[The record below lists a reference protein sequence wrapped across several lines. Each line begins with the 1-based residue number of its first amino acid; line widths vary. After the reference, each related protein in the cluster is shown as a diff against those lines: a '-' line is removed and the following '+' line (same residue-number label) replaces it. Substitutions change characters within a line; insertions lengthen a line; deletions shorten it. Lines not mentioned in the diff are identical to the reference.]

1 MKTLTVK
8 DIRSYYHDY
17 LLSIHKNWNRP
28 GTHTDTAEQYVIDTM
43 YLWNHDHKSDFWR
56 YLSGEYDI
64 EEAYSLIRSYLK
76 ERNANEDRQNYY
88 CNLLAEFKQYIE
100 VELGGIDSV
109 VDDEHIVVTE
119 VVDAADVKKLN
130 SIKVTDSISF
140 DYNYQVLNK
149 CFGANMRGSLQ
160 QALWNPGDGCLVWF
174 PQLAKYENGKYI
186 AGSKQVNW
194 KNYFEAQGNII
205 VQMLYPGEPVSEEIK
220 EPTVDDNVV
229 PFHTFMKMGERDFR
243 YVGTYL
249 RDLNCSTARFVI
261 FRRIKESID
270 LSIWAGGRDMDYFD
284 TAEIGKDV
292 FKDFYIEKNFKKQ
305 QAYIKTFLEY
315 DANNKQREDIFNDVI
330 NRFVEKY
337 KMQTLSTMTEKL
349 YQENFLPDLCVLLNT
364 IFDCNY
370 KEEYLLSTFGN
381 LQMFGRNLLDLL
393 YDEENS
399 IDSKMRNAAF
409 GTKLAAQ
416 IYTVYNLERVALIY
430 TLDETTVDK
439 MLFSLG
445 IKTNDEDDLVSKQS
459 KLYFWRYCDHTV
471 SEWPIFKFY
480 LFLHYISKQRRGNI
494 KYISAAKP
502 DIRKRIITETKN
514 QDEEILVDT
523 LDDAPSEFE
532 YCSKPRPCEINTDV
546 KSIKAGSIVPRH
558 ADRKQNAL
566 VRAGFCCEIDKNH
579 PTFIRRNSKVNY
591 TETHHLIPLEYSAE
605 FEYTL
610 DTEENIVSLCSN
622 CHNQIHYGAGAEV
635 LIKKLYDE
643 RIDALRA
650 AGIGKTKSGIEVTY
664 EQLLHMYGLSD

>member
-43 YLWNHDHKSDFWR
+43 YLWNHGHKSDFWR
-56 YLSGEYDI
+56 YLSGEYDL
-64 EEAYSLIRSYLK
+64 EEAYSLIKSYLN

-109 VDDEHIVVTE
+109 IDDEHIVVTE
-119 VVDAADVKKLN
+119 VVNAYDVKKLKY
-130 SIKVTDSISF
+130 IKASDNISF
-140 DYNYQVLNK
+140 DYNYQALNK
-149 CFGANMRGSLQ
+149 CFGANMHGSLQ

-194 KNYFEAQGNII
+194 KNYFKEHGNII
-205 VQMLYPGEPVSEEIK
+205 VQMLYPEESVSEEIQ

-229 PFHTFMKMGERDFR
+229 PYHTFMKMGERDFR

-270 LSIWAGGRDMDYFD
+270 LSIWADGRDMDYFD

-292 FKDFYIEKNFKKQ
+292 FKDFYIEKSFKKQ
-305 QAYIKTFLEY
+305 KSYIDAFLQ
-315 DANNKQREDIFNDVI
+315 DDSNNKALEAKFSDVV
-330 NRFVEKY
+330 NGFVEKY
-337 KMQTLSTMTEKL
+337 KMQILSTMTEQV
-349 YQENFLPDLCVLLNT
+349 YQESFIPELCELLNIVFGSAYT
-364 IFDCNY
+364 KDYF
-370 KEEYLLSTFGN
+370 LSTFEN
-381 LQMFGRNLLDLL
+381 IQMFGRSLIDLL
-393 YDEENS
+393 YNEEHS
-399 IDSKMRNAAF
+399 LDDKIRHAAC
-409 GTKLAAQ
+409 GSKLAAQ
-416 IYTVYNLERVALIY
+416 IYTVYNADNSAFIY
-430 TLDETTVDK
+430 TLDERVIDK
-439 MLFSLG
+439 MLFALG
-445 IKTNDEDDLVSKQS
+445 IKTNKEDDLVAKQS
-459 KLYFWRYCDHTV
+459 KLYFWRYCDHTI
-471 SEWPIFKFY
+471 SEWSIYKFY
-480 LFLHYISKQRRGNI
+480 LFLLYISKQRRGNI
-494 KYISAAKP
+494 QFISVAKP
-502 DIRKRIITETKN
+502 DVKKRIITETKN
-514 QDEEILVDT
+514 QEEEFLADT
-523 LDDAPSEFE
+523 LDDVPREFE
-532 YCSKPRPCEINTDV
+532 YCNSPRPCEIKTDV
-546 KSIKAGSIVPRH
+546 KSMKAGSVVPRH
-558 ADRKQNAL
+558 ADRKINAL

-579 PTFIRRNSKVNY
+579 PTFIRRNSNYNY

-605 FEYTL
+605 FDYTL

-622 CHNQIHYGAGAEV
+622 CHNQIHYGAGAEA

-643 RIDALRA
+643 RKDALKA
-650 AGIGKTKSGIEVTY
+650 AGIGITKNGIEVTL
-664 EQLLHMYGLSD
+664 EQLLHMYGIDD